1 MHKLSNLLK
10 AASMARSTYYY
21 HLRLLTLPD
30 KDQSIKDSI
39 TSTYNSHKGRYGY
52 RRITLDLRNNSIII
66 NHKKVVRIMN
76 ELGIKSE
83 VRPKKYRSYKGCEG
97 KIAPNI
103 IERNF
108 KAVEPNEKWTTDVTE
123 FNLFGQKRYLSPIL
137 DMFNGEII
145 SYTISP
151 SPNLDMVT
159 NMLKEA
165 ISNRKEKKK
174 LILHSD
180 QGWHY
185 QHSLYQKTLKDNGII
200 QSMSRKGNCLDNAM
214 MESFFG
220 ILKSELFYLQ
230 KFNSMDEFEYELKN
244 YMYYYNNDRIKTK
257 LKGLS
262 PVKFRTQSKY

>member
-1 MHKLSNLLK
+1 
-10 AASMARSTYYY
+10 MARSTYYY

-30 KDQSIKDSI
+30 KDESIKDLII
-39 TSTYNSHKGRYGY
+39 TIYHLHKGRYGY
-52 RRITLDLRNNSIII
+52 RRITLDLRNNSLII
-66 NHKKVVRIMN
+66 NHKKVYRIMN
-76 ELGIKSE
+76 VLGIKSE

-108 KAVEPNEKWTTDVTE
+108 KAAEPNEKWTTDVTE
-123 FNLFGQKRYLSPIL
+123 FNLFGQKRYLSSIL

-145 SYTISP
+145 SHTIS
-151 SPNLDMVT
+151 SRPNLDLVIK
-159 NMLKEA
+159 MLNDA
-165 ISNRKEKKK
+165 INKRTQGKS

-180 QGWHY
+180 QGWQYKHP
-185 QHSLYQKTLKDNGII
+185 LYQKTLTDNEIT

-230 KFNSMDEFEYELKN
+230 KFKSMDEFEYELNN
-244 YMYYYNNDRIKTK
+244 YIYYYNNDRIRTK

-262 PVKFRTQSKY
+262 PVKFRTQSNY

>member
-1 MHKLSNLLK
+1 
-10 AASMARSTYYY
+10 MARSTYYY
-21 HLRLLTLPD
+21 NVKLLTLPD
-30 KDQSIKDSI
+30 KDESIKDLI
-39 TSTYNSHKGRYGY
+39 IKIFHSHNGRYGY
-52 RRITLDLRNNSIII
+52 RRITLELRNNSLII

-76 ELGIKSE
+76 VLGIKSL

-123 FNLFGQKRYLSPIL
+123 FKLFGQKRYLSPIL

-145 SYTISP
+145 SYTLSS
-151 SPNLDMVT
+151 SPNLDLIIK
-159 NMLKEA
+159 MLEA
-165 ISNRKEKKK
+165 AMNKRTKEKN

-180 QGWHY
+180 QGWQY
-185 QHSLYQKTLKDNGII
+185 QHSLYQKTLTDNGIT
-200 QSMSRKGNCLDNAM
+200 QSMSRKGNCLDNSM

-220 ILKSELFYLQ
+220 ILKTELFYLQ
-230 KFNSMDEFEYELKN
+230 EFKSMDEFEYELNN
-244 YMYYYNNDRIKTK
+244 YIYYYNNDRIKTK

-262 PVKFRTQSKY
+262 PVKFRTQSNY

>member
-1 MHKLSNLLK
+1 
-10 AASMARSTYYY
+10 MARSTYYY
-21 HLRLLTLPD
+21 CLKLLILPD
-30 KDQSIKDSI
+30 KDESIKESI
-39 TSTYNSHKGRYGY
+39 IKIYHLHKGRYGY
-52 RRITLDLRNNSIII
+52 RRITLELRNNSIII
-66 NHKKVVRIMN
+66 NHKKVARIMN
-76 ELGIKSE
+76 ELGIKSL

-108 KAVEPNEKWTTDVTE
+108 KAVEPYVKWTTDVTE
-123 FNLFGQKRYLSPIL
+123 FNLFGQKRYLSSIL

-145 SYTISP
+145 SHTLSS
-151 SPNLDMVT
+151 SPNLALVIK
-159 NMLKEA
+159 MLDDAMNK
-165 ISNRKEKKK
+165 RKQGKD

-180 QGWHY
+180 QGWQY
-185 QHSLYQKTLKDNGII
+185 QHPIYQKVLTDNEIT

-230 KFNSMDEFEYELKN
+230 KFKSMDEFEYELNN
-244 YMYYYNNDRIKTK
+244 YIYYYNNDRIKTK

-262 PVKFRTQSKY
+262 PVKFRTQSNY

>member
-1 MHKLSNLLK
+1 
-10 AASMARSTYYY
+10 MARSTYYY

-30 KDQSIKDSI
+30 KDKSIKDSI
-39 TSTYNSHKGRYGY
+39 ITTYHSHKGRYGY
-52 RRITLDLRNNSIII
+52 RRITLELRNNSLII
-66 NHKKVVRIMN
+66 NHKKVTRLMHI
-76 ELGIKSE
+76 LGIKSE

-108 KAVEPNEKWTTDVTE
+108 KAVEPNKKWTTDVTE

-145 SYTISP
+145 SYTISS
-151 SPNLDMVT
+151 SPNLDLVIK
-159 NMLKEA
+159 MLDGAMNK
-165 ISNRKEKKK
+165 RKKGKK

-185 QHSLYQKTLKDNGII
+185 QHPLYQKTLKDNEIT

-220 ILKSELFYLQ
+220 ILKSEFFYLQ
-230 KFNSMDEFEYELKN
+230 KFESIDEFENELNK
-244 YMYYYNNDRIKTK
+244 YMYYYNNDRIKSK

-262 PVKFRTQSKY
+262 PVKFRTQSNY

>member
-1 MHKLSNLLK
+1 
-10 AASMARSTYYY
+10 MARSTYYY

-30 KDQSIKDSI
+30 KDESIKALII
-39 TSTYNSHKGRYGY
+39 TIYHLHKGRYGY
-52 RRITLDLRNNSIII
+52 RRITLELRNNSIII
-66 NHKKVVRIMN
+66 NHKKVARIMN
-76 ELGIKSE
+76 KLGIKSL

-108 KAVEPNEKWTTDVTE
+108 KAEEPYVKWTTDVTE
-123 FNLFGQKRYLSPIL
+123 FNLFGQKRYLSSIL

-145 SYTISP
+145 SHTISS
-151 SPNLDMVT
+151 SPNLDLVIK
-159 NMLKEA
+159 MLDGAMNKRTKGK
-165 ISNRKEKKK
+165 N

-180 QGWHY
+180 QGWQY
-185 QHSLYQKTLKDNGII
+185 QHLLYQNTLTDNGIT

-230 KFNSMDEFEYELKN
+230 KFKSMDEFEYELNN
-244 YMYYYNNDRIKTK
+244 YIYYYNNDRIKTK

-262 PVKFRTQSKY
+262 PVKFRTQSNY

>member
-1 MHKLSNLLK
+1 
-10 AASMARSTYYY
+10 MARSTYYY
-21 HLRLLTLPD
+21 QLRLLNLPD
-30 KDQSIKDSI
+30 KDESIKALII
-39 TSTYNSHKGRYGY
+39 TIYHLHKGRYGY
-52 RRITLDLRNNSIII
+52 RRITLDLRNNSTII

-76 ELGIKSE
+76 ELGIKSL

-108 KAVEPNEKWTTDVTE
+108 KAEKPNEKWTTDVTE
-123 FNLFGQKRYLSPIL
+123 FKLFGKKRYLSSIL

-145 SYTISP
+145 SHTLSS
-151 SPNLDMVT
+151 SPNLDLVIK
-159 NMLKEA
+159 MLDGA
-165 ISNRKEKKK
+165 INKRTKGKS

-180 QGWHY
+180 QGWQY
-185 QHSLYQKTLKDNGII
+185 QHLLYQNILIDNGIT

-230 KFNSMDEFEYELKN
+230 KFKSMNEFEYELNN
-244 YMYYYNNDRIKTK
+244 YIHYYNNDRIKTK

-262 PVKFRTQSKY
+262 PVKFRTQSNY

>member
-1 MHKLSNLLK
+1 
-10 AASMARSTYYY
+10 MARSTYYY

-30 KDQSIKDSI
+30 KDESIKALII
-39 TSTYNSHKGRYGY
+39 TIYHLHKGRYGY
-52 RRITLDLRNNSIII
+52 RRITLELRNNSIII
-66 NHKKVVRIMN
+66 NHKKVARIMN
-76 ELGIKSE
+76 KLGIKSL

-108 KAVEPNEKWTTDVTE
+108 KAEEPYVKWTTDVTE
-123 FNLFGQKRYLSPIL
+123 FNLFGQKRYLSSIL

-145 SYTISP
+145 SHTISS
-151 SPNLDMVT
+151 SPNLDLVIK
-159 NMLKEA
+159 MLDGAMNKRTKGK
-165 ISNRKEKKK
+165 N

-180 QGWHY
+180 QGWQY
-185 QHSLYQKTLKDNGII
+185 QHLLYQNTLTDNGIT

-230 KFNSMDEFEYELKN
+230 KFKSMDEFEYELNN
-244 YMYYYNNDRIKTK
+244 YIYYYNNDRIKTK
-257 LKGLS
+257 LNGLS
-262 PVKFRTQSKY
+262 PVKFRTQSNY

>member
-1 MHKLSNLLK
+1 MHKLSDLLK

-21 HLRLLTLPD
+21 QLRLLTLPD
-30 KDQSIKDSI
+30 KDESIKDSI
-39 TSTYNSHKGRYGY
+39 STIYHLHNGRYGY
-52 RRITLDLRNNSIII
+52 RRITLELHNNSIII

-76 ELGIKSE
+76 ELGIKSL

-103 IERNF
+103 IKRNF

-145 SYTISP
+145 SYTVSS
-151 SPNLDMVT
+151 SPNLNMVT

-165 ISNRKEKKK
+165 ISKRKKSKK

-185 QHSLYQKTLKDNGII
+185 KHPLYKKTLKDNGIT

-220 ILKSELFYLQ
+220 MLKSELFYLQ

-244 YMYYYNNDRIKTK
+244 YIYYYNNYRIKTK

-262 PVKFRTQSKY
+262 PVKYRTQSNY

>member
-1 MHKLSNLLK
+1 
-10 AASMARSTYYY
+10 MARSTYYY
-21 HLRLLTLPD
+21 QLRLLNLPD
-30 KDQSIKDSI
+30 KDESIKESI
-39 TSTYNSHKGRYGY
+39 IKIYHLHKGRYGY
-52 RRITLDLRNNSIII
+52 RRITLELRNNSIII
-66 NHKKVVRIMN
+66 NHKKVVRIMK
-76 ELGIKSE
+76 ELGIKSL

-108 KAVEPNEKWTTDVTE
+108 KAVEPYVKWTTDVTE
-123 FNLFGQKRYLSPIL
+123 FNLFGQKRYLSSIL

-145 SYTISP
+145 SHTIS
-151 SPNLDMVT
+151 SRPNLDLVIK
-159 NMLKEA
+159 MLNDA
-165 ISNRKEKKK
+165 INKRTQGKS

-180 QGWHY
+180 QGWQYKHP
-185 QHSLYQKTLKDNGII
+185 LYQKTLTDNEIT

-230 KFNSMDEFEYELKN
+230 KFKSMDEFEYELNK
-244 YMYYYNNDRIKTK
+244 YIHYYNNDRIKTK

-262 PVKFRTQSKY
+262 PVKFRTQSNY